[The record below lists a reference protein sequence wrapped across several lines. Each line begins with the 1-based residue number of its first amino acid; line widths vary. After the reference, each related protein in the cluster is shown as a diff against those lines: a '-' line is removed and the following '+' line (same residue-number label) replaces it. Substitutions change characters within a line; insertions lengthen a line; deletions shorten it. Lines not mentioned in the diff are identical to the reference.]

1 MRKVTIPIVLVF
13 LLKEGNLL
21 GITKH
26 YNINR
31 PKNTKDIQYPY
42 RDQEILTDIGLGILY
57 SFSGGVR
64 IIIGI
69 TLLIL
74 SLATWPFYLNFHLV
88 LGILTVLYSMGIFNE
103 WLRHGKKEKNDL
115 YILTDGLLFVLAS
128 FQFVEYFY

>member
-1 MRKVTIPIVLVF
+1 MIKATIAIVLVF

-57 SFSGGVR
+57 SFSGGVG
-64 IIIGI
+64 IIRGNIPG
-69 TLLIL
+69 
-74 SLATWPFYLNFHLV
+74 
-88 LGILTVLYSMGIFNE
+88 GILGTVNGAKNFIKAIEKYQENLRFERDFDQKNFNGYE
-103 WLRHGKKEKNDL
+103 LIEKEYDQGYDAYDN
-115 YILTDGLLFVLAS
+115 TN
-128 FQFVEYFY
+128 Q